1 VEHVERSRATGE
13 PWAAGFLRVGGQLLF
28 ARSLFYRV
36 MMTKI
41 MKTRK
46 DKV

>member
-41 MKTRK
+41 LKTRK